1 MKKKE
6 KRKRNEEQ
14 KNANTNASA
23 GPKRTLKTTN
33 ASIQTCI
40 ETQMLKA
47 VEVRFPPI
55 PRHENRS

>member
-6 KRKRNEEQ
+6 KRKRKEQ
-14 KNANTNASA
+14 KNANANASA

-33 ASIQTCI
+33 ASMQTCI